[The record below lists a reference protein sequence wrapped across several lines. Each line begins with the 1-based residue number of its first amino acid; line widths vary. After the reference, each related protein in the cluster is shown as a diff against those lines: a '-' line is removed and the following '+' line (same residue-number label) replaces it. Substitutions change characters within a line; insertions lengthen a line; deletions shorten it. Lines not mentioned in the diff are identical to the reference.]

1 MWETMEF
8 NLFKAYKFASI
19 SNECHRIG
27 VIDSLVWKTVS
38 NYNSNDPLE
47 QCLLYDSFTKDE
59 NPEVAIYTSA
69 TYSSIGGI
77 FDD

>member
-1 MWETMEF
+1 
-8 NLFKAYKFASI
+8 
-19 SNECHRIG
+19 